1 MNVPFYMKKLAL
13 ITMKGHGLSIAFGN
27 PKKAMSIRAA
37 SFEEASSNLDPAM
50 VFPRRR
56 KDLFCLQE
64 MCGSRKWEFLVNF
77 LTDRPRGI
85 LPFFYRGIIKYMLL
99 LRSTDR
105 PCGILRIPS
114 SHFHFTSLI
123 VRERGHHELCI
134 VLTAIFSAA
143 TGDFPCRGKTHCAWN
158 ATHRIRCHT

>member
-1 MNVPFYMKKLAL
+1 MQVFDSQKVLAVGQTSGSGGWVKKLAL

-64 MCGSRKWEFLVNF
+64 MCGSLEWEFLVIF
-77 LTDRPRGI
+77 
-85 LPFFYRGIIKYMLL
+85 
-99 LRSTDR
+99 STDR
-105 PCGILRIPS
+105 CCGNFKIPS